1 MITRAIPI
9 HEDAIR
15 DIEKLG
21 EELLYAGDIRASILL
36 TLALAW
42 QYAPEVKPAFTCN
55 VDESA
60 GLAELYAL
68 DPHSRRVPAA

>member
-1 MITRAIPI
+1 MTRAV
-9 HEDAIR
+9 AIDEQSVR

-42 QYAPEVKPAFTCN
+42 QYAPEVKPPFSCDI
-55 VDESA
+55 DESG
-60 GLAELYAL
+60 GLAELYRL
-68 DPHSRRVPAA
+68 DPHSRKVPS